1 VSHEQA
7 LRGGRPR
14 LVHLTTTDIS
24 LALLLGPQL
33 RAFRDAGYDVIGA
46 SAPGPWVAQLQSWG
60 IEHRPLRNATR
71 AMAPRRDLA
80 AIPELVSLFRELEPD
95 IVHTHN
101 PKPGVYGRIAARA
114 ARVPV
119 VVNTVHGL
127 YALPTDPFAKRAVVY
142 TLERIAAS
150 CSDAELLQNP
160 EDAPVLRRL
169 GVPAA
174 RLHPLGNG
182 IDLGRFGTDRVDPQ
196 RVEVLRKEMGAEP
209 DDVICGLVGRLV
221 WEKGYREVLDAARVL
236 RDRVPNLRFAI
247 IGPFD
252 GDKRD
257 AVQPSD
263 VAAAEALGNVRFLGM
278 RDDVEALYAAMDFY
292 ALASYREGFPRSA
305 MEAAA
310 SGLPIVATDIRG
322 CRQVVDH
329 ERTGLLVEPRSAV
342 ALAAAI
348 ERVATDAP
356 RRAAMGTAARAK
368 AHQEFDQARV
378 IETTLAVYERLRHES
393 GRR

>member
-1 VSHEQA
+1 
-7 LRGGRPR
+7 
-14 LVHLTTTDIS
+14 
-24 LALLLGPQL
+24 
-33 RAFRDAGYDVIGA
+33 
-46 SAPGPWVAQLQSWG
+46 
-60 IEHRPLRNATR
+60 
-71 AMAPRRDLA
+71 MAPRRDLA

-368 AHQEFDQARV
+368 AHQEFDQAQV